1 MIKTHS
7 LRFHTTIITSST
19 ITGLYGG
26 MVVRVRED
34 RWMLGWGEA
43 AVRLTGRRLLMT
55 GVGVML
61 QQ

>member
-34 RWMLGWGEA
+34 GWMRRWGEVG
-43 AVRLTGRRLLMT
+43 VRLTGRRLLMT
-55 GVGVML
+55 VPGVML